1 MKCKYCGQEID
12 KGSLFC
18 GYCGKQQPQTKKCI
32 NCGQEIDINYV
43 FCGYCG
49 TKQNAQDS
57 EHTVSTKND
66 APIIHE
72 NEPSK
77 SFSMPSAGNSEL
89 AQEQIRETIKNEVP
103 NESIIDDESNASFT
117 QKKTWFIVSI
127 VCFLILLA
135 AAGIYYYSTTS
146 NHSLNA
152 SEIPSEQEKLTGMK
166 VKDAIDKGYI
176 IQVSVDMGAT
186 GNGFAWISVKSP
198 SGEVYPTNAEFRYTS
213 TFNDITEDH
222 QETCGFMGF
231 TEEGKKAISE
241 LYYSICCGDVELYN
255 RMEPSING
263 DYDWTDAKSSY
274 FSDNTLIGDTLIEES
289 VTSENDEYSDPID
302 DIKTE
307 LDKLIGTPEELQI
320 YVAMEDTRLYNTI
333 MDERENIIGIEPS
346 NEIIKEGTTAVTSS
360 LSRTA
365 EQIGDYIMFDDGY
378 PQSQPCL
385 ASSSIHPYTY
395 QYGFLSLDVL
405 DKAILTFT
413 STDKSQ
419 IKLLK
424 VKTNCHYSD
433 CKEEGYCYVIN
444 INNKRLGI
452 LSKYYDITRIGCY
465 TDNMKVLSNGTIT
478 KDKDF
483 EVYDG
488 NCGVGTYCNYIPEIQ
503 ALCLQDFQMITKLY
517 YLSEID
523 IITPT
528 SSTE

>member
-18 GYCGKQQPQTKKCI
+18 GYCGNQQPQTKKCI

-77 SFSMPSAGNSEL
+77 SVSMPSAGNSEL
-89 AQEQIRETIKNEVP
+89 AQEQIGETIKNGVP

-135 AAGIYYYSTTS
+135 GTGVYYYSSTS
-146 NHSLNA
+146 NHSINA
-152 SEIPSEQEKLTGMK
+152 SETPSEQENLTGMK
-166 VKDAIDKGYI
+166 VRDAIDKGYI
-176 IQVSVDMGAT
+176 IQVSVAMGAT
-186 GNGFAWISVKSP
+186 GNGGAFISVKSP
-198 SGEVYPTNAEFRYTS
+198 SGEVYSTDAEFTCHS

-222 QETCGFMGF
+222 REICGFMGF

-255 RMEPSING
+255 SMGPGNG

-274 FSDNTLIGDTLIEES
+274 FSDNTLIGDTLIVES

-302 DIKTE
+302 DIIIE

-320 YVAMEDTRLYNTI
+320 YVAMEDTRLYNSI

-346 NEIIKEGTTAVTSS
+346 NEIIKEGTTIVTGFA
-360 LSRTA
+360 RTA

-385 ASSSIHPYTY
+385 ASSSIHCLTY
-395 QYGFLSLDVL
+395 QYGNLSFDVL

-424 VKTNCHYSD
+424 VKTENCHNID
-433 CKEEGYCYVIN
+433 CKEEGYDYIIN
-444 INNKRLGI
+444 INNKRLGV
-452 LSKYYDITRIGCY
+452 LSNDSYATYIRCF
-465 TDNMKVLSNGTIT
+465 TDNMKVLSTGTIT
-478 KDKDF
+478 KDIDF
-483 EVYDG
+483 EVDDN
-488 NCGVGTYCNYIPEIQ
+488 NCGAGTYCIYIPEIR
-503 ALCLQDFQMITKLY
+503 ALCLVAWDMSTKLY

-523 IITPT
+523 IITPA